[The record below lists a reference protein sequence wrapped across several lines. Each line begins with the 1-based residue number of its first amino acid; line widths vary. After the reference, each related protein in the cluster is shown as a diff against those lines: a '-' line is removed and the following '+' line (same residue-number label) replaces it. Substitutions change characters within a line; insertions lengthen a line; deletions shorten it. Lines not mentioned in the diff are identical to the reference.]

1 LVSSAIAV
9 ALLDIGQVGGGL
21 ARMPGGDNAARGRAI
36 ADVRRWSIKSGRIY
50 ASPDVDIAIVHAW
63 TKDYRIE

>member
-1 LVSSAIAV
+1 
-9 ALLDIGQVGGGL
+9 
-21 ARMPGGDNAARGRAI
+21 MPGGDNAARGRAI